1 MLMIRVVLEIL
12 ALVCFFLSAIGI
24 QAPRSGDLIAAGLG
38 LWLIAWMWM
47 PTT

>member
-12 ALVCFFLSAIGI
+12 ALVCFILAAVGI
-24 QAPRSGDLIAAGLG
+24 QVPRSGNLIAAGLA

-47 PTT
+47 P